1 MDVHHLTKMANQIGS
16 FFEAYPDRDF
26 AVTEI
31 AGHLR
36 KFWEPRMRE
45 TMFRHLDTAKA
56 ELHPAVYEAF
66 LRLQTADAAH

>member
-1 MDVHHLTKMANQIGS
+1 VN
-16 FFEAYPDRDF
+16 
-26 AVTEI
+26 EI
-31 AGHLR
+31 AAHLR

-45 TMFRHLDTAKA
+45 TMFRHLDAAKA